1 MGALAENAVRE
12 VPAHAAIELF
22 DTLLARYGKGDL
34 QVRLWDGS
42 ACGAGQP
49 RCTLVIKHPDVVRRM
64 CDCPNE
70 QALGEAYVCDE
81 FDIKGDIGTAL
92 EFGDSLF
99 RQEFPL
105 ADRLRIAALLRR
117 LPAGGRLRLLRP
129 ALRLHGWLH
138 SKERD
143 REAIRYHYDLP
154 TEFYALWLDPRLVY
168 SCAYFQTPQ
177 DDLEAAQVRKLD
189 YICRKLRLCR
199 GERLLD
205 IGCGWGALVLHAA
218 EHYGVDALGIT
229 LSARQAEVAGERI
242 RASGLATTRCHV
254 ELRDYRDLEG
264 REQFDK
270 IASVGM
276 FEHVGK
282 KLLPEYFARAW
293 QLLKPG
299 GVFLNHGIAYSA
311 TWPLPKPSFSDTYV
325 FPDGELAPINES
337 LRAAEIGGFEVR
349 DVESLREHYTL
360 TLKRW
365 VHRLEEHAEQA
376 RRITNDSTYRIWRL
390 YMAGSAHRFAS
401 GRVNIYQTLLAKP
414 EHGDSRLPLARDDWY
429 RE

>member
-12 VPAHAAIELF
+12 VPAQAAIELF
-22 DTLLARYGKGDL
+22 ETLLAGYGKGGL
-34 QVRLWDGS
+34 QIRLWDGN

-49 RCTLVIKHPDVVRRM
+49 RCTLVIKHPEAVRQM
-64 CDCPNE
+64 CDLPNE
-70 QALGEAYVCDE
+70 QGMGEAYVQDE
-81 FDIKGDIGTAL
+81 FDIAGDIGAAL
-92 EFGDSLF
+92 DFGDYLL
-99 RQEFPL
+99 RHQFPL
-105 ADRLRIAALLRR
+105 AERLRMGALLRR
-117 LPAGGRLRLLRP
+117 LPPSGHMRLLRQAP
-129 ALRLHGWLH
+129 RLHGWLH
-138 SKERD
+138 SKGRD
-143 REAIRYHYDLP
+143 RQAIRYHYDLP

-168 SCAYFQTPQ
+168 SCAYFQTAQ
-177 DDLEAAQVRKLD
+177 DDLDAAQLRKLD

-205 IGCGWGALVLHAA
+205 IGCGWGALVQHAA
-218 EHYGVDALGIT
+218 ERYGVDAYGIT
-229 LSARQAEVAGERI
+229 LSAAQAEVAGERI
-242 RASGLATTRCHV
+242 RAAGLQNRCRV
-254 ELRDYRDLEG
+254 ELRDYRDLDG
-264 REQFDK
+264 SEQYDK
-270 IASVGM
+270 IVSVGM

-282 KLLPEYFARAW
+282 KGLPEYFSRAW
-293 QLLKPG
+293 QLLKLG

-325 FPDGELAPINES
+325 FPDGELVPINES
-337 LRAAEIGGFEVR
+337 LHAAEISGFELR
-349 DVESLREHYTL
+349 DVESLREHYAL

-365 VHRLEEHAEQA
+365 VQRLEDHAEQA

-429 RE
+429 QN